1 MAGSHSEPS
10 SPKTEEE
17 RRAARAKARADAL
30 ARAAEAEK
38 LADAAA
44 KERDAAAER
53 LRQALLAAKERAT
66 ADAADPPPAPPA
78 HEDDDKSVHDVHVAM
93 LLHEEATVLNLHAQ
107 AVAVQNI
114 RSLVP
119 VVLDVTTGNYTR
131 WREQFLL
138 ILGKFSLQDHV
149 LDDPPATY
157 PDWARMDCVVRSWI
171 YGTISND
178 LVETVMMPD
187 ASAHTVWAAVESQ
200 FLDN

>member
-17 RRAARAKARADAL
+17 RRAARAKAKADAL

-53 LRQALLAAKERAT
+53 LREALLLAAKERAA

-78 HEDDDKSVHDVHVAM
+78 HEDDDKSVHDVHSAM
-93 LLHEEATVLNLHAQ
+93 LLHEATTVLNLHAQ
-107 AVAVQNI
+107 AIAVQNI

-119 VVLDVTTGNYTR
+119 VVLDVAAGNYTR

-138 ILGKFSLQDHV
+138 VLSKFSL
-149 LDDPPATY
+149 
-157 PDWARMDCVVRSWI
+157 
-171 YGTISND
+171 
-178 LVETVMMPD
+178 
-187 ASAHTVWAAVESQ
+187 
-200 FLDN
+200 